1 MNDDLNKQEHREER
15 RGFYIDWRVAFGLI
29 VTLTWIS
36 AGLVYLLS
44 IVGAS
49 NFVYLPTADIG
60 SFLEGAFAP
69 LAFLWLVIGHF
80 MQQKEITAN
89 TKAINIQERSA
100 RRLEV
105 HSARDSYFK
114 LLNLVQ
120 DQLGNIAAF
129 HYVSVCGSTGTG
141 EITGEEFTEQRTHM
155 STGDNAW
162 FIRKLISHSVEF
174 RNDAEGLTE
183 IFFGTDI
190 RTRHSNNFERTFR
203 KLLDAAEAVDTD
215 EMVTDA
221 LLHGSASGLLYRII
235 LNVRG
240 DLEMNPITGFNAT
253 MNQISS
259 GSSEAEP
266 KSADNES

>member
-1 MNDDLNKQEHREER
+1 MDDDLKELEDLHARK
-15 RGFYIDWRVAFGLI
+15 GFYVDWRVAFGLI
-29 VTLTWIS
+29 VTLIWIS

-44 IVGAS
+44 IVGAA
-49 NFVYLPTADIG
+49 NFVHLPTADIG

-89 TKAINIQERSA
+89 TKAISIQERSA

-129 HYVSVCGSTGTG
+129 HYISVCGPTGTG
-141 EITGEEFTEQRTHM
+141 EVTGEEFTEQRTHM
-155 STGDNAW
+155 STGDSAW
-162 FIRKLISHSVEF
+162 FIRKIIAHAVGF
-174 RNDAEGLTE
+174 RDDNEALHE
-183 IFFGTDI
+183 IFYGTDI
-190 RTRHSNNFERTFR
+190 RARHSNNFVRTFQ

-215 EMVTDA
+215 EMVTEA
-221 LLHGSASGLLYRII
+221 LLEGSASGLLYRLI

-240 DLEMNPITGFNAT
+240 DLAMNPITGFNAT
-253 MNQISS
+253 PAQV
-259 GSSEAEP
+259 EAP
-266 KSADNES
+266 